1 MFSRYP
7 RSSFFG
13 GDTEDFSGETQRVK
27 VLQDSLICAKA
38 SNPMIVAAPPI
49 ALGSL
54 SHVEK
59 LTLSKLDL
67 RLLVQL
73 PVFSV

>member
-27 VLQDSLICAKA
+27 DSLICAKA
-38 SNPMIVAAPPI
+38 SNPMIVAAPPT

-54 SHVEK
+54 SHVEM

-67 RLLVQL
+67 RPLVQL